1 MDWTIGNNLSMCMHI
16 HICVCMYVYNKN
28 NNESLARIILL
39 IIQVTGN
46 ILEHKQWNIMIKK
59 KERKEEIQGKA
70 VDGEFSHPYLPKSPI
85 NFTGVSWLL
94 SPPNSSLLNYKAL
107 KFYSPEGKRWYP
119 LLTFFLSCFFL
130 LFTYWILKI
139 QGDTRVFTVICFV

>member
-1 MDWTIGNNLSMCMHI
+1 MCMHI

-28 NNESLARIILL
+28 NNNESLARIILL
-39 IIQVTGN
+39 NIQVTGN
-46 ILEHKQWNIMIKK
+46 ILEHKQWNIMMKK
-59 KERKEEIQGKA
+59 KQRKEEVQEKQWMASFLIHTFQI
-70 VDGEFSHPYLPKSPI
+70 SI

-94 SPPNSSLLNYKAL
+94 SPPNSSLPNYKAFEIL
-107 KFYSPEGKRWYP
+107 FSKERGDTLCLRSSLARWDG
-119 LLTFFLSCFFL
+119 FSFFL